1 MKKKKLT
8 YLITCLLA
16 VSMLATG
23 CGGGNNAAQQPPA
36 QNQPE
41 EQQQQ
46 AAGEPQ
52 DGGTLIIG
60 LSQVPKNLDPVK
72 YTGTYE
78 SNVMRSIYDTVVA
91 WSDDQSEILPCL
103 AESWTVSDDMM
114 EYTFK
119 LREDVYFH
127 NGRQMTAEDIKYSL
141 ERSEAESAMQRLAD
155 LDHAEVIDEYNV
167 KLVLKA
173 PNAAF
178 LARLTDAGNG
188 IIPKEAVEE
197 LGDNF
202 GTQPVGTGPFKFDSW
217 ENNIITLS
225 KNDQYFLTT
234 PHLDAVEFKF
244 INDLT
249 MMGNSLS
256 AHDIDVAHE
265 IADVD
270 LQKFKGDDSVQ
281 VMSSPGMNVYML
293 EMNVV
298 SGPTA
303 DPKVREAITYALDV
317 DSAVKNIFPNG
328 GATRAYVPLPENSWG
343 FTPYAEEFKA
353 YAVERDV
360 EKAKALLAEAG
371 YEDGFDITLYAPNK
385 PNRAKWSEILK
396 AQLAEVGINVTIE
409 KLEWGTYS
417 SIVAANDAPMFLQG
431 WTWYPD
437 PEFFLTS
444 FFHSNNLGTL
454 GNGIGYD
461 DPEVTQWLNDAKG
474 STAVQEERAE
484 IYKQVIDKVMS
495 EYVCVPGW
503 TTENVSVIDGSV
515 HGYKVF
521 SDAGVR
527 LVTPDGTNVWMEQ

>member
-1 MKKKKLT
+1 MKKNKLT
-8 YLITCLLA
+8 FLIVGILA
-16 VSMLATG
+16 ISMLAAG
-23 CGGGNNAAQQPPA
+23 CGNKADQPA
-36 QNQPE
+36 QGGQSEQP
-41 EQQQQ
+41 QQS
-46 AAGEPQ
+46 ASEPQ
-52 DGGTLIIG
+52 DGGTLTIG

-78 SNVMRSIYDTVVA
+78 SNVMRSVFDTVVA
-91 WSDDQSEILPCL
+91 WSDDQTEILPCL
-103 AESWTVSDDMM
+103 AESWVISDDMM
-114 EYTFK
+114 EYTFT
-119 LREDVYFH
+119 LRDDVYFH
-127 NGRQMTAEDIKYSL
+127 NGRQMTAEDVKYSL
-141 ERSEAESAMQRLAD
+141 ERSEKESAMQRLAD
-155 LDHAEVIDEYNV
+155 LDHAEVIDDTTV

-188 IIPKEAVEE
+188 IVPQEEIEA
-197 LGDNF
+197 LGDKF
-202 GTQPVGTGPFKFDSW
+202 GQQPVGTGAFKFESW
-217 ENNIITLS
+217 ENNIITLA
-225 KNDQYFLTT
+225 KNDQYFLET
-234 PHLDAVEFKF
+234 PHLDKVEFKF

-249 MMGNSLS
+249 QMGNALT
-256 AHDIDVAHE
+256 ANDISVAHE

-270 LQKFKGDDSVQ
+270 LQKFKADDTVQ
-281 VMSSPGMNVYML
+281 VLTSPGMNVYML

-303 DPKVREAITYALDV
+303 NAKVREAITYAIDV
-317 DSAVKNIFPNG
+317 DAAVKNIFPNG

-343 FTPYAEEFKA
+343 FKPEYKD
-353 YAVERDV
+353 YAVTRDV
-360 EKAKALLAEAG
+360 EKSKALLKEAG
-371 YEDGFDITLYAPNK
+371 YEEGFDITLYAPNK
-385 PNRAKWSEILK
+385 PNRAKWSEILQS
-396 AQLAEVGINVTIE
+396 QLAEVGINVTIE

-417 SIVAANDAPMFLQG
+417 AAVAANQAPMFLQG

-444 FFHSNNLGTL
+444 FFHSNNVGTL

-474 STAVQEERAE
+474 STSEQSERAD
-484 IYKQVIDKVMS
+484 IYQKVIDKVMG

-503 TTENVSVIDGSV
+503 TTENVSVVNGKV

-527 LVTPDGTNVWMEQ
+527 LVTPSGTNVWIEQ